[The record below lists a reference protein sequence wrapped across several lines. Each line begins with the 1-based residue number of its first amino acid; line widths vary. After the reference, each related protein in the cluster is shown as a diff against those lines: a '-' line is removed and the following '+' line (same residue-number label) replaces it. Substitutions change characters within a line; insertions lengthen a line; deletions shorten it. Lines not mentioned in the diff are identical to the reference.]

1 MAKKRTTRLP
11 AAAPEAEIIEQAITD
26 ALEINFM
33 PYAMSV
39 IISRAIPE
47 MDGFKPAHRKLLYT
61 MYKMGLLSAGRGR
74 IKSADIVGQTMR
86 LNPHGDGP
94 IYETM
99 VRLTR
104 GNDALLHPFVDSK
117 GNFGKHSSRDM
128 AYAASRYTEAKL
140 DDICRELFADIDKDV
155 VDMVDNYNATML
167 EPTLLPTTFPNL
179 LVTPNQGIAV
189 SMASTVASFNLAEV
203 CETAIAWL
211 KNPNHDIA
219 KTLLAPDFSTGGEL
233 LYNEAEMAQIYA
245 TGRGSFKLRARYRFD
260 KKNSTIEVFEI
271 PYTTTAEAIIDK
283 IVALVKTNKVRDI
296 QDVRDETDL
305 HGLKIAI
312 DIRKSADP
320 DAIMQRL
327 FTLTTLQ
334 DGFNCNFNFLVNG
347 RPKVMGIAEILEEW
361 TLFRAGCIKRGL
373 AYDIEKKS
381 EKLHLL
387 EGLAKILLDIDKA
400 IKIIRETE
408 KERDVIANLMKGF
421 AITHP
426 QAEFV
431 AEIRLRHLNREYL
444 LGRVS
449 ERTDLGKEIAHLQE
463 THGSE
468 AKIRTLIISQLK
480 DVAKKYHAPRRT
492 DIIYDAVLAAPTEE
506 DFIEDYN
513 LKLFL
518 TAESYLKK
526 ISLVSLRSAGDHA
539 LKEGDSIIQ
548 ALDATNR
555 EEILF
560 FSSAHSVYK
569 MRLYDIADCKASA
582 LGEFLANVLSL
593 DAGERI
599 LYMTPARAYNGYM
612 LFAFENGKCAKVP
625 LTSYATKTNRKKL
638 VNAYSD
644 RAPLVS
650 MARIDTDCDL
660 YLQRG
665 KDKAMVI
672 HSSLI
677 SLTTAKSS
685 GGMAVFT
692 LRNNTTLTQMRPLPP
707 LETASPG
714 EGDEAPVVE
723 TDMTAEERAYY
734 RADKVPT
741 AGHFFRK

>member
-1 MAKKRTTRLP
+1 MAKLSPRKKLP
-11 AAAPEAEIIEQAITD
+11 PAVVEAEIIEQAITD

-61 MYKMGLLSAGRGR
+61 MYKMGLLSATRGR

-104 GNDALLHPFVDSK
+104 GNDALLHPFIDSK

-140 DDICRELFADIDKDV
+140 DEICREIFADIDKNV
-155 VDMVDNYNATML
+155 VDMVDNYNATTL

-189 SMASTVASFNLAEV
+189 SMASTVASFNLKEV

-211 KNPNHDIA
+211 KNPSHDIK

-233 LYNEAEMAQIYA
+233 LHVPAEMENIYA

-260 KKNSTIEVFEI
+260 KKNSCIEIYEI

-283 IVALVKTNKVRDI
+283 IVTLVKANKVRDI

-312 DIRKSADP
+312 DIRKSANHEQ
-320 DAIMQRL
+320 IMQRL
-327 FTLTTLQ
+327 FSLTTLQ
-334 DGFNCNFNFLVNG
+334 DSFNCNFNFLVNG
-347 RPKVMGIAEILEEW
+347 RPRVMGIAEILTEW
-361 TLFRAGCIKRGL
+361 TAFRAGCIQRGL

-400 IKIIRETE
+400 IKIIRGTE
-408 KERDVIANLMKGF
+408 KEKDVVPNLMKGF
-421 AITHP
+421 IITLP
-426 QAEFV
+426 QAEYI

-444 LGRVS
+444 LGRVN
-449 ERTDLGKEIAHLQE
+449 EREDLRKEIADLKS
-463 THGSE
+463 THGSDG
-468 AKIRTLIISQLK
+468 KIRALIIAQLK
-480 DVAKKYHAPRRT
+480 EVAKKYGKPRRT
-492 DIIYDAVLAAPTEE
+492 EIIYDAIAAVPTEE
-506 DFIEDYN
+506 AFIDDYN
-513 LKLFL
+513 VKLFL
-518 TAESYLKK
+518 TGENYLKK
-526 ISLVSLRSAGDHA
+526 ISLVSLRSAAEHN
-539 LKEGDSIIQ
+539 LKEHDYITQ
-548 ALDATNR
+548 ELEATNR

-560 FSSAHSVYK
+560 FSSLCHVYK
-569 MRLYDIADCKASA
+569 MRLYDIPDCKASA
-582 LGEFLANVLSL
+582 LGEYLTNLLGL
-593 DAGERI
+593 DPGERV
-599 LYMTPARAYNGYM
+599 LYMTTAREYEGFM
-612 LFAFENGKCAKVP
+612 VFAFENGKAAKIP
-625 LTSYATKTNRKKL
+625 LSAYATKTNRKKL
-638 VNAYSD
+638 LNAYSD
-644 RAPLVS
+644 RSPLVG
-650 MARIDTDCDL
+650 MVWLAEDTDL

-665 KDKAMVI
+665 KDKAMVLN
-672 HSSLI
+672 SALI
-677 SLTTAKSS
+677 PLNTSKSS
-685 GGMAVFT
+685 GGVTVFT
-692 LRNNTTLTQMRPLPP
+692 LRKNATLTKMHPLTGDAT
-707 LETASPG
+707 LSP
-714 EGDEAPVVE
+714 EDRE
-723 TDMTAEERAYY
+723 YY
-734 RADKVPT
+734 RTDKVPT
-741 AGHFFRK
+741 AGHFMRKR